1 MLNNQRFLLV
11 AGAIYSR
18 QNLQK
23 TELVNDMQTWDITRT
38 LYKISDFLSWQRS
51 GSLEL
56 SPSFQRRPVW
66 SPSAKS
72 YLIDTIARG
81 LPIPIILV
89 REKLDLRTLEPIRQ
103 IVDGQQRIRTV
114 LSYIEP
120 QCLKDYKKDRD
131 HFQVKAIH
139 NKELGKLDFSD
150 LSPGLKTRILNYQ
163 FNVHVLPSDVDDKQ
177 VLQIFARM
185 NATGV
190 KLNGQELRNANYT
203 GLFKQ
208 TVYNL
213 SYEQLERWRGWG
225 LFTENEI
232 ARMSEVELTS
242 DLVMLMFKGLAT
254 KNNAALNKLYES
266 YDDEFLGK
274 TIIESRFQSVM
285 DAIDNAL
292 GSSIRDSEFRR
303 KTLFYSLFALYYDL
317 LYSLNSS
324 LRKAAKNKLPNTL
337 KSELLSIS
345 DKFTKKRVPEKI
357 SVEISRRTSAVESRK
372 VVFNYIRNAISV

>member
-1 MLNNQRFLLV
+1 M
-11 AGAIYSR
+11 
-18 QNLQK
+18 
-23 TELVNDMQTWDITRT
+23 
-38 LYKISDFLSWQRS
+38 
-51 GSLEL
+51 
-56 SPSFQRRPVW
+56 
-66 SPSAKS
+66 
-72 YLIDTIARG
+72 
-81 LPIPIILV
+81 
-89 REKLDLRTLEPIRQ
+89 
-103 IVDGQQRIRTV
+103 DGQQRIRTV

-266 YDDEFLGK
+266 YDDEFPGK